1 MYFLG
6 KFFTLL
12 LTDQLPYLGP
22 WGRIDWHRQVGS
34 DRFSCFDVFFD
45 THRQT
50 NKQKTKVFN
59 FTCIH
64 TLYNDIRN
72 KREKDL
78 MS

>member
-34 DRFSCFDVFFD
+34 IGSAVLTFFLIHTD
-45 THRQT
+45 RQT
-50 NKQKTKVFN
+50 SKKQKFSISLVYIHYTTIFETK
-59 FTCIH
+59 
-64 TLYNDIRN
+64 
-72 KREKDL
+72 EKKI
-78 MS
+78 